1 MQSIQLKNKL
11 GSLLKIKL
19 TGVMRA
25 PIITGLN
32 SFKVGCDFF
41 ILSCSSKVL

>member
-1 MQSIQLKNKL
+1 MQSKHLDNKIGSPLQLKP
-11 GSLLKIKL
+11 
-19 TGVMRA
+19 TRVVPT